1 MAEEVKTKT
10 TKTKLEKEEVVS
22 VPVAVSET
30 VEETAEIPVA
40 EAVVEQTLATEPTI
54 VKTEKKSVK
63 TEPVTSDDV
72 ESDDVEVMGRRGR
85 KSKAQLRDQYA
96 HELTI
101 KVSNEPW
108 KADVYREE
116 YQEKINSLK

>member
-10 TKTKLEKEEVVS
+10 TKTKVEKEEVVS
-22 VPVAVSET
+22 APVAVSET
-30 VEETAEIPVA
+30 VEATAEEPVA
-40 EAVVEQTLATEPTI
+40 EAVVEQILAPEPAV
-54 VKTEKKSVK
+54 VKAEKKSV
-63 TEPVTSDDV
+63 TAETVTSNDD

-85 KSKAQLRDQYA
+85 KSKDQLRDQYA

>member
-10 TKTKLEKEEVVS
+10 TKTKVEKEEVVS
-22 VPVAVSET
+22 APVAVSET
-30 VEETAEIPVA
+30 VEAAEEPVA
-40 EAVVEQTLATEPTI
+40 EAVVEQTPAPEPAVI
-54 VKTEKKSVK
+54 KAEKKSV
-63 TEPVTSDDV
+63 TAETVTSNDD